1 MKQTMLILF
10 LIIGAGI
17 AAQDDKQRVNNAVT
31 DYVDAFYFGDTTK
44 ILRSISPG
52 VVKYGYY
59 RKKNETIYNGEPMS
73 FREMLDYATSVGKR
87 KNPNADKLVKKIE
100 VLDCQ
105 DQTASAKLTA
115 WWGTDYILLAKLNG
129 KWMITHVLWQSP
141 PAITSN

>member
-1 MKQTMLILF
+1 MKNLLLPLIF
-10 LIIGAGI
+10 LMA
-17 AAQDDKQRVNNAVT
+17 ASTQAQDDKQLVAEAVT
-31 DYVDAFYFGDTTK
+31 DYVDAFYFGDTAK
-44 ILRSISPG
+44 ILRSISPD

-59 RKKNETIYNGEPMS
+59 RKKEATTYSGEPMS
-73 FREMLDYATSVGKR
+73 FREMLDYATSVKKR
-87 KNPNADKLVKKIE
+87 NNPNAGKLPKKVE

-141 PAITSN
+141 AVATK

>member
-1 MKQTMLILF
+1 MKK
-10 LIIGAGI
+10 LIIPFLLLA
-17 AAQDDKQRVNNAVT
+17 AVAVNAQDGKQDVANAVT

-44 ILRSISPG
+44 ILRSISPN

-59 RKKNETIYNGEPMS
+59 RKKDETAYNGEPMS
-73 FREMLDYATSVGKR
+73 FREMLNYATSVGKR
-87 KNPNADKLVKKIE
+87 NNPNAGNQPKKVE
-100 VLDCQ
+100 VLDVQ

-141 PAITSN
+141 PLATK